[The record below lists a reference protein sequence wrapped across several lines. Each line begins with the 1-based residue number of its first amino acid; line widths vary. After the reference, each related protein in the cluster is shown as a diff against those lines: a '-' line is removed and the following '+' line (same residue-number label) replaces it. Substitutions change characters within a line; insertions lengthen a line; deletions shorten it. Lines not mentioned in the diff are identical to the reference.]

1 MGRKS
6 KVSFEV
12 KLKAVLEYK
21 KGYGSHRLLAK
32 KYGVGRTS
40 IERWIMLYDSQG
52 VDGLKETHHNRAWS
66 IEVKQ
71 SAVSDYLSGVG
82 SLSDICRKY
91 KISDNCILRQW
102 IMVYNDSHKELKS
115 TGSGR
120 NKPMTKGR
128 KATFDE
134 KIDIVHFCIANGKDY
149 YAAMDKYNV
158 SYQQVYSWVRKYEQN
173 GADGLIDRRG
183 KAKPENELTE
193 IDKLRIENKRLA
205 AENHRIEMENAILK
219 KLQEIERRRR

>member
-12 KLKAVLEYK
+12 KLEAVLEYK
-21 KGYGSHRLLAK
+21 KGYESHRSLAK
-32 KYGVGRTS
+32 KYGVGKTS
-40 IERWIMLYDSQG
+40 IERWIMIYDSQG
-52 VDGLKETHHNRAWS
+52 VDGLKETHHNRSWS
-66 IEVKQ
+66 SEIKQ
-71 SAVSDYLSGVG
+71 CAVLDYLSGN
-82 SLSDICRKY
+82 SSMFDICQKY
-91 KISDNCILRQW
+91 KISTTSLLRQW

-128 KATFDE
+128 KVTFDE

-183 KAKPENELTE
+183 KAKSESELTE
-193 IDKLRIENKRLA
+193 LDKLRIENKRLA